1 MDEVELPDGSIIEF
15 PDGSSP
21 GLISTIIRRN
31 SVPGMALYQS
41 INRSQMTHKPEDS
54 FFQST
59 NPQQAFDNTS
69 ESFASGIFNSIPNL
83 SGMVHSLGE
92 FSTGTRQLDTITPA
106 ISKAIGADYLNS
118 EFTPESGYQKIVA
131 GVGEAVADPTAL
143 IGAPYAA
150 AKYGS
155 KFMKGALD
163 DVLRG
168 GNQRGAVG
176 LSRNG
181 EDVAQ
186 SLPMDEASRMG
197 REVDYKGQ
205 HSAPEA
211 MGANSLDNMSDIFPD
226 DIYTHG
232 SQYYGTGDNLSDN
245 QSLAVIN
252 RMRGNPNGRVTIYR
266 AVPHEK
272 GLQEQVDELVAAKN
286 NYLKRDNIPKG
297 MENGLT
303 GSDWYNDA
311 WDRIAALQ
319 ARIDDGEN
327 SVSDVISINPNDWV
341 TLSRK
346 YAQQHGDSALQGK
359 YKIISKK
366 VKASELH
373 TDGNSINEFGWSG
386 VKKNSANLLAG
397 GAAGR

>member
-41 INRSQMTHKPEDS
+41 INHSQMTHKPEDS

-186 SLPMDEASRMG
+186 PLPMDEASRMG
-197 REVDYKGQ
+197 RGLIGTASQRAKDIGFKSKTWNHYSPNEFEKFDMSRSDLGPHFGTYEQAK
-205 HSAPEA
+205 HR
-211 MGANSLDNMSDIFPD
+211 ANTF
-226 DIYTHG
+226 G
-232 SQYYGTGDNLSDN
+232 GTDE
-245 QSLAVIN
+245 QIKEFKLAVK
-252 RMRGNPNGRVTIYR
+252 NPLR
-266 AVPHEK
+266 
-272 GLQEQVDELVAAKN
+272 
-286 NYLKRDNIPKG
+286 LKDVGTFHADGI
-297 MENGLT
+297 
-303 GSDWYNDA
+303 
-311 WDRIAALQ
+311 ALQ
-319 ARIDDGEN
+319 LEKKGILAKGEGKRIEKEIADDWRLRKKYDPYIKQKMQDAGY
-327 SVSDVISINPNDWV
+327 DGVIYKN
-341 TLSRK
+341 TQEG
-346 YAQQHGDSALQGK
+346 AGDSIVPFNAND
-359 YKIISKK
+359 IRST
-366 VKASELH
+366 AATFDPS
-373 TDGNSINEFGWSG
+373 
-386 VKKNSANLLAG
+386 KKNSANLLAG
-397 GAAGR
+397 GAAGAVGLNALQEE